1 MISSTRVETTPIAT
15 QKEVSSNYSSLLL
28 LPIAAVAIH
37 QYSKRQM
44 RGLERKMKWQMIKAN
59 LKSML
64 HFKKSSRKG
73 SGLKLFLILLGI
85 GFFVGFGLFLSWG
98 SAIAFLLIWFF
109 LMWVGG
115 RGLGND

>member
-15 QKEVSSNYSSLLL
+15 QKEVSSNYSPLLL

-44 RGLERKMKWQMIKAN
+44 RGLERKMQWQLFKAN
-59 LKSML
+59 LKSIL
-64 HFKKSSRKG
+64 QFKKSSRKG

-85 GFFVGFGLFLSWG
+85 GFVVAIGMLLSW
-98 SAIAFLLIWFF
+98 SIAIAFLL
-109 LMWVGG
+109 LMGVGVAINSG
-115 RGLGND
+115 RG